1 MNKKKLKISVLVLT
15 VMLLVSPLF
24 FLKNGDKKIAK
35 NNNEE
40 TADIVKNDKSIADLI
55 FFRAYPYKN
64 VELKGDNLIDG
75 IYGNRTV
82 YMFKTNG
89 IDNIESINYINGDKT
104 LSFNNYVFKKDGQLY
119 IFSATDNI
127 VDPATQK
134 ITITINGSN
143 NGHKVSSTQEVKTE
157 KLSNNAPFIVSDP
170 KTIYSKSD
178 NKHKYVEIIKEYD
191 IINLDIENPLIKE
204 KNIKIDK
211 NIMKNIGIPSE
222 INYNISDFG
231 SDQITNIVGVKSA
244 KVSVK
249 LFTTKED
256 IETENKINSV
266 IKSIDL
272 KI

>member
-82 YMFKTNG
+82 YAFKTNG

-127 VDPATQK
+127 MDPANQN
-134 ITITINGSN
+134 ITITISGSN
-143 NGHKVSSTQEVKTE
+143 KGNNILNSQEIKTD
-157 KLSNNAPFIVSDP
+157 KLNKDTAFIVSDP
-170 KTIYSKSD
+170 KTVYNKSNN
-178 NKHKYVEIIKEYD
+178 NKKYDEIVKEYD
-191 IINLDIENPLIKE
+191 IINLDINNPLIKE
-204 KNIKIDK
+204 ENIKIDK
-211 NIMKNIGIPSE
+211 NILKNTGIPFE
-222 INYNISDFG
+222 VNYSISDFG
-231 SDQITNIVGVKSA
+231 SDQITNTVGVKSV
-244 KVSVK
+244 KVSIK
-249 LFTTKED
+249 FFTTKED